1 MLLCLFGEG
10 VFIFIFIFIFIFKVS
25 GERDGCLDVW
35 TLHVWCGVRLAIV
48 RLIDDRQ

>member
-35 TLHVWCGVRLAIV
+35 TFGRYMCGVVLD
-48 RLIDDRQ
+48 LPLLG